1 MFGFSDC
8 VLLEDD
14 LRASPTPKLPSRPAT
29 TPTSQT
35 IREPLSYRLKNKVL
49 GAPLHTDRLE
59 HETLGRPTA
68 LAVFASDNLSSCAYA
83 TEEILRV
90 LLPFVGL
97 AAFSLVT
104 PVTVALLVVLGFLI
118 LSYRQTIKAYPSAG
132 GAYIVTRDNFGL
144 LPAQVA
150 GVALLTDYVLTVA
163 VSVAAGSD
171 ALASAFTALAPYKHW
186 IAIGFV
192 LFIAYGNLRGTK
204 ESGKMFA
211 VPTYFFIVNMFILI
225 GVGAVRTFSS
235 SLGRGATSGVA
246 NMVPLGTHHG
256 NGLLMGATVFV
267 VLKAF
272 GSGGAAVTGVEA
284 ISNGVPAFRPP
295 AWKNARSTLVIMGS
309 LLGVMFLGLSMLA
322 ARTHAMPFDG
332 GVPSVI
338 SQVGKL
344 VYGETAVG
352 HILFYALQAGTML
365 ILVLAANTSFADF
378 PRLASFH
385 AGDNFMPRQ
394 FTIRGHRLVF
404 SNGIIFLA
412 AASIVTLLATG
423 GEVSRLI
430 PLYAIGVFTSFTLS
444 QSGMAKHHITHK
456 EPAWRSGLAINA
468 IGALLSLLVLVIV
481 ATVKFREGAWVIMLL
496 VPMMV
501 YGLVRLNRA
510 YKAEDVEL
518 HEDAQALAEAH
529 TMRTHSVV
537 VLVDN
542 LDAATARAIQYA
554 RTLLPDDLR
563 AVHFD
568 LDSWKTSQVV
578 SAWSDLGF
586 SQFPLDIIECPDRRM
601 PRAALE
607 MASQSTADGDIE
619 LTILIPRREYT
630 KVWHRLLHDRSSNA
644 IVAALGDTP
653 HCNVTI
659 VPYHLGRAHT
669 VAESIAVVAPADSA
683 ATPVFKQGKTGPA
696 ATNVSAKD
704 LPAQRTRIAE
714 LVSRQRSTV
723 CGRVKAFRVQPWGGN
738 PALECTVADETGSI
752 TVVFFGRREIGGVR
766 LGTIMS
772 VTGVAGEHHGVR
784 AILNPEYAIISTPT
798 APVRPDQHQPAKRTD
813 RRPGKL

>member
-1 MFGFSDC
+1 M
-8 VLLEDD
+8 LLEDD
-14 LRASPTPKLPSRPAT
+14 LREQSTPLTRPAA
-29 TPTSQT
+29 TPGPVIPS
-35 IREPLSYRLKNKVL
+35 IPEPLGYRLKNKVL
-49 GAPLHTDRLE
+49 GPPLHSDRLE
-59 HETLGRPTA
+59 HETLGNPTA

-90 LLPFVGL
+90 LIAYIGL

-104 PVTVALLVVLGFLI
+104 PVTIAVLVVLGFLI

-171 ALASAFTALAPYKHW
+171 ALASAFPALASFKHW

-192 LFIAYGNLRGTK
+192 LFISYGNLRGTK

-225 GVGAVRTFSS
+225 GVGIVRVATS
-235 SLGRGATSGVA
+235 SLGRGPTNAEG
-246 NMVPLGTHHG
+246 MIHLGTHSG
-256 NGLLMGATVFV
+256 NGFLMGATVFV

-284 ISNGVPAFRPP
+284 ISNGVPAFRAP
-295 AWKNARSTLVIMGS
+295 AWQNARKTLVVMGS
-309 LLGVMFLGLSMLA
+309 LLGFMFLGLSMLA
-322 ARTHAMPFDG
+322 ARTHAMPYDS

-344 VYGETAVG
+344 VYGSNTLG
-352 HILFYALQAGTML
+352 HVFFYTLQAGTML

-378 PRLASFH
+378 PRLASFQ

-394 FTIRGHRLVF
+394 LTIRGHRLVF

-412 AASIVTLLATG
+412 GAAIVTLLATG

-444 QSGMAKHHITHK
+444 GAGMAKHHITHK
-456 EPAWRSGLAINA
+456 EPNWKRGLVING

-481 ATVKFREGAWVIMLL
+481 TVVKFRDGAWVILVL
-496 VPMMV
+496 VPVMV
-501 YGLVRLNRA
+501 YGVVRLNRT
-510 YKAEDVEL
+510 YHAEDVEL
-518 HEDAQALAEAH
+518 HEDAKALAEAQ

-537 VLVDN
+537 VLVDT

-554 RTLLPDDLR
+554 RTLQPDDLR

-568 LDSWKTSQVV
+568 LDSWRTSQLVE
-578 SAWSDLGF
+578 AWGDLGLAR
-586 SQFPLDIIECPDRRM
+586 FPLDIVECPDRRV

-607 MASQSTADGDIE
+607 LAVTATADGDAE

-630 KVWHRLLHDRSSNA
+630 KVWHRLLHDRSSNS
-644 IVAALGDTP
+644 IVAALGDTA

-659 VPYHLGRAHT
+659 VPYHLGRGHP
-669 VAESIAVVAPADSA
+669 VAPAPA
-683 ATPVFKQGKTGPA
+683 VITPVGEVLAKPAFKPGKTGPA

-704 LPAQRTRIAE
+704 LPTNRTCIAD
-714 LVSRQRSTV
+714 LASRERTTV
-723 CGRVKAFRVQPWGGN
+723 AGRVRAFRVQPWGGN
-738 PALECTVADETGSI
+738 PALECTLADETGSI

-766 LGTIMS
+766 LGTIMTI
-772 VTGVAGEHHGVR
+772 TGVAGEHHGMR

-798 APVRPDQHQPAKRTD
+798 TAVKPDHHEQPKRTEK
-813 RRPGKL
+813 RAPRN

>member
-1 MFGFSDC
+1 M
-8 VLLEDD
+8 LLEDD
-14 LRASPTPKLPSRPAT
+14 LRVTPSPEPERVE
-29 TPTSQT
+29 PTVPT
-35 IREPLSYRLKNKVL
+35 IPEPLGYRLKNKVL
-49 GAPLHTDRLE
+49 GPPLHSDRLE
-59 HETLGRPTA
+59 HETLGNATA

-90 LLPFVGL
+90 LIPFVGL

-104 PVTVALLVVLGFLI
+104 PVTVAVLVVLGFLI

-132 GAYIVTRDNFGL
+132 GAYIVTRDNFGM

-171 ALASAFTALAPYKHW
+171 ALASAFPALSNYKHW

-211 VPTYFFIVNMFILI
+211 VPTYFFIINMFILI
-225 GVGAVRTFSS
+225 GVGIVRNFTS
-235 SLGRGATSGVA
+235 SLGRGPSNVDG
-246 NMVPLGTHHG
+246 MVTLGTHHG
-256 NGLLMGATVFV
+256 NGFLMGATVFV

-284 ISNGVPAFRPP
+284 ISNGVPAFRAP
-295 AWKNARSTLVIMGS
+295 AWKNARKTLVIMGS
-309 LLGVMFLGLSMLA
+309 LLGFMFLGLSMLA

-344 VYGETAVG
+344 VYGETAAG
-352 HILFYALQAGTML
+352 HALFYALQAGTML

-378 PRLASFH
+378 PRLASFQ
-385 AGDNFMPRQ
+385 AGDNFMPHQ
-394 FTIRGHRLVF
+394 LTIRGHRLVF

-412 AASIVTLLATG
+412 AAAIATLLATG

-444 QSGMAKHHITHK
+444 GAGMAKHHITHK
-456 EPAWRSGLAINA
+456 EPSWKRGLVING
-468 IGALLSLLVLVIV
+468 IGALLSLLVLVV
-481 ATVKFREGAWVIMLL
+481 VTTVKFRDGAWVIIVL
-496 VPMMV
+496 VPVMV
-501 YGLVRLNRA
+501 YGVVRLNRT
-510 YKAEDVEL
+510 YHAEDIEL
-518 HEDAQALAEAH
+518 KEDAQALAEAH

-554 RTLLPDDLR
+554 RTLQPDDLR

-568 LDSWKTSQVV
+568 LDSWRTDELTK
-578 SAWSDLGF
+578 AWRDLGF
-586 SQFPLDIIECPDRRM
+586 TRFPLDIVECPDRRM

-607 MASQSTADGDIE
+607 LAARTTADCDTE

-659 VPYHLGRAHT
+659 VPYHLGRART
-669 VAESIAVVAPADSA
+669 VAAPPTPTPLPTVTPA
-683 ATPVFKQGKTGPA
+683 AFKPGKTGPA
-696 ATNVSAKD
+696 ATNVSSND
-704 LPAQRTRIAE
+704 LPGQRTRIAD
-714 LVSRQRSTV
+714 VASRQRSTV
-723 CGRVKAFRVQPWGGN
+723 AGRVKAFRVQPWGGN
-738 PALECTVADETGSI
+738 PALECTLADETGSI

-766 LGTIMS
+766 LGTIMT
-772 VTGVAGEHHGVR
+772 VTGVAGEHHGMR
-784 AILNPEYAIISTPT
+784 AILNPEYAIISTPN
-798 APVRPDQHQPAKRTD
+798 APVKPDQHDSKKRTEK
-813 RRPGKL
+813 RS